1 MPSPFPGMNPYLEN
15 PEIWPEVHNRLI
27 VAISDSLVPQLLPKY
42 RVAIEKRVYQ
52 MNSDNSLLV
61 GIPDVT
67 IQKITNQSNSPT
79 SNIAVAA
86 PPVTALKVRVPML
99 MEFRET
105 YLEVREI
112 ATQKVIT
119 VIELLSPKN
128 KRPGEGREA
137 YLNKRQKILS
147 SSTHLVEIDLL
158 RAGEAMPV
166 FGNDFTANYRILVSR
181 GDCRPEADLYLFNLP
196 NPIPTFPLPLQS
208 GDSEPIVDLQNLLDG
223 VYDRAAYN
231 YIIDYTKEPYPTLSE
246 TETTWLE
253 TYLKEKTLR

>member
-15 PEIWPEVHNRLI
+15 PEILPEVHNRLI

-61 GIPDVT
+61 GIPNVT
-67 IQKITNQSNSPT
+67 VQKITNQLNSPT
-79 SNIAVAA
+79 SNVAVAA
-86 PPVTALKVRVPML
+86 PPVTPLKVRMPML
-99 MEFRET
+99 MEFREA

-158 RAGEAMPV
+158 RTGEAMPV

-181 GDCRPEADLYLFNLP
+181 GNCRPEADLYLFNLP
-196 NPIPTFPLPLQS
+196 NPIPTFPLPLQI
-208 GDSEPIVDLQNLLDG
+208 GDTEPVVDLKNLLDG

-231 YIIDYTKEPYPTLSE
+231 YIIDYTKQPYPPLSE
-246 TETTWLE
+246 TETTCLE
-253 TYLKEKTLR
+253 TYLTENTHQ

>member
-67 IQKITNQSNSPT
+67 IQKINNQPNSPT
-79 SNIAVAA
+79 SNVAVAA
-86 PPVTALKVRVPML
+86 PPITALKVRVPML
-99 MEFRET
+99 MEFREA

-181 GDCRPEADLYLFNLP
+181 GNCRPEADLYLFNLP

-208 GDSEPIVDLQNLLDG
+208 GDTEPIVDLQNLLGG
-223 VYDRAAYN
+223 VYDRSGYD
-231 YIIDYTKEPYPTLSE
+231 YIIDNTKEPFPTLSE
-246 TETTWLE
+246 SDATWIDSWLR
-253 TYLKEKTLR
+253 EKSLR